1 MPVAVFFG
9 AHADDVELGAGGTCA
24 KLCAAAFNVRIV
36 VATDESDPTVAATRR
51 KEAIAAAAILGVPA
65 DRVQF
70 LGLPDGQFR
79 CGRDTVARIRALSA
93 AWGLYPD
100 TVFTHTEADSHQD
113 HIELTRMVKAAF
125 RRVAIFKYRVRNSAI
140 DSHFQPNISSDI
152 RGYVNLRSAALCQ
165 HKTQIALRRVGKL
178 GCEDS
183 EAFELEVQEGAANH
197 FAILDRVNDIPF
209 SRFWMPLCASGKI
222 TLIAQSAQPSRSY
235 NPVFRRVPSD
245 LHLVT
250 RLQEQLFSVR
260 RTQLTVQPLHAVTVG
275 DEGATNLNEL
285 PAGASIILGG
295 PYANPTA
302 QVFCDQLPSARFRF
316 DLASNEYLI
325 DTHTGT
331 VFEPM
336 FKSIDGTSFEL
347 IRDYGLLTISR
358 IGSAKHGRKES
369 LVIAAMGVHAPGV
382 AAAFSCLLSPEYMTP
397 IIADARRVIDGAAE
411 TAQWVVPC
419 DGGSTPLISEITSHV
434 DASTYS
440 QPRTLRHA
448 LDSRICA

>member
-1 MPVAVFFG
+1 MAVAVFFG

-24 KLCAAAFNVRIV
+24 KLCAAAFDVRIV
-36 VATDESDPTVAATRR
+36 VATDESDQTVAATRR

-65 DRVQF
+65 DRVHF

-93 AWGLYPD
+93 AWGLYAD
-100 TVFTHTEADSHQD
+100 AVFTHTEAESHQD
-113 HIELTRMVKAAF
+113 HIELTRIVKAAF
-125 RRVAIFKYRVRNSAI
+125 RKVAIFKYRVRNSAI
-140 DSHFQPNISSDI
+140 DSHFQPNISSNI
-152 RGYVNLRSAALCQ
+152 GGYVNLRSAALCQ
-165 HKTQIALRRVGKL
+165 HKTQIALQRVGKL

-183 EAFELEVQEGAANH
+183 EAFELEIQEGAANY
-197 FAILDRVNDIPF
+197 FAILDRVNDAPF

-222 TLIAQSAQPSRSY
+222 TVVAQPAQPPRSY
-235 NPVFRRVPSD
+235 APVFQCVPSD

-250 RLQEQLFSVR
+250 RLQEQLFRVMH
-260 RTQLTVQPLHAVTVG
+260 TQLNVQPLHV
-275 DEGATNLNEL
+275 ATEDAL
-285 PAGASIILGG
+285 PVGASIILGG

-302 QVFCDQLPSARFRF
+302 QVFCDQLPSPRFRF

-336 FKSIDGTSFEL
+336 FRSIDGTSFEL
-347 IRDYGLLTISR
+347 IRDYGLLTISH
-358 IGSAKHGRKES
+358 ISGAKHGREES
-369 LVIAAMGVHAPGV
+369 LVIAAMGVHAPGT
-382 AAAFSCLLSPEYMTP
+382 AAVFSCLLSPEYIAP
-397 IIADARRVIDGAAE
+397 IIADARRVIEGAAE

-419 DGGSTPLISEITSHV
+419 DGCGTPLISEITSHV

-448 LDSRICA
+448 LDSRICASN